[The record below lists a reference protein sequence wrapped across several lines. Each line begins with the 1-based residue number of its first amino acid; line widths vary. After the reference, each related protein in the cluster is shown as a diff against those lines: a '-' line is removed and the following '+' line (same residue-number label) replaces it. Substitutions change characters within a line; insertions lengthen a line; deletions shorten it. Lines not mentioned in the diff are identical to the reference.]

1 MFQFTRPR
9 GARLP
14 SASWTSRSRA
24 FQFTRPRGARLPVH
38 LFPLPKT
45 RFNSR
50 AHGGRDSAAA
60 LEDVDPKFQFTR
72 PRGARLSYVKTLMTA
87 STFQFTRPR
96 GARPMPTTWTAG
108 RRAFQFTR
116 PRGARLLT
124 YLKSIILRSMFQFT
138 RPRGARPTEK
148 ELNIQAKDVSIHA
161 PTGGATRPTRCR
173 RPQRC
178 RFNSRAHGGRDHLR
192 LAAARRQD
200 VSIHAPTG
208 GATWNI
214 TQISV
219 PRGFN
224 SRAHGGRDTDTLVVK
239 PRVQQVSIHA
249 PTGGATRTTERG
261 QLGRRGF
268 NSRAHGGRDEK
279 NPMSITS
286 NIVSIHAPTG
296 GATSCSAP
304 APRVPPRF
312 QFTRPR
318 GARHPIFQ
326 PHPSLQQFQFTRP
339 RGARPTPPCGARTQS
354 GFNSRAHGGRDVR
367 RLYPRRRGVV
377 SIHAPTGGATYGE

>member
-1 MFQFTRPR
+1 MQ
-9 GARLP
+9 
-14 SASWTSRSRA
+14 
-24 FQFTRPRGARLPVH
+24 
-38 LFPLPKT
+38 
-45 RFNSR
+45 
-50 AHGGRDSAAA
+50 AA
-60 LEDVDPKFQFTR
+60 K
-72 PRGARLSYVKTLMTA
+72 K
-87 STFQFTRPR
+87 
-96 GARPMPTTWTAG
+96 
-108 RRAFQFTR
+108 
-116 PRGARLLT
+116 
-124 YLKSIILRSMFQFT
+124 FQFT

-268 NSRAHGGRDEK
+268 NSRAHGGRDRRPK
-279 NPMSITS
+279 PGKRRNSS
-286 NIVSIHAPTG
+286 FNSRAHG
-296 GATSCSAP
+296 GRDTEPCYLIGLIW
-304 APRVPPRF
+304 F

-318 GARHPIFQ
+318 GARLDHF
-326 PHPSLQQFQFTRP
+326 
-339 RGARPTPPCGARTQS
+339 
-354 GFNSRAHGGRDVR
+354 
-367 RLYPRRRGVV
+367 
-377 SIHAPTGGATYGE
+377 